1 MVPGQDH
8 LGELLL
14 PYLHLARRSG
24 SLALG
29 HRAVKQSLS
38 KGRCA
43 LLLLASDAGASLRRL
58 ETGDTPLL
66 ELSEDRRHLGAWI
79 GRGELSILGI
89 TSVELA
95 AGMLAKVAEWQRSH
109 EAQEDRNG
117 G

>member
-1 MVPGQDH
+1 MALGQDD
-8 LGELLL
+8 LGKLLL

-43 LLLLASDAGASLRRL
+43 LVILAGDAGASLRRL
-58 ETGDTPLL
+58 EMGKTPLL
-66 ELSEDRRHLGAWI
+66 ELAADRRTLGAWI
-79 GRGELSILGI
+79 GREELSILGV
-89 TSVELA
+89 TSFELA
-95 AGMLAKVAEWQRSH
+95 SGMLAKVAAGQGDH
-109 EAQEDRNG
+109 EVQEDRNG

>member
-1 MVPGQDH
+1 MELGQDE

-43 LLLLASDAGASLRRL
+43 LLLLAKDAGASLRRL
-58 ETGDTPLL
+58 EMGDTPLL
-66 ELSEDRRHLGAWI
+66 ELADRRTLGAWI
-79 GRGELSILGI
+79 GRSELSIVGV
-89 TSVELA
+89 TSSELA
-95 AGMLAKVAEWQRSH
+95 AGMLAKVAAGPKGR